1 MSDIIFN
8 PIFIP
13 FSFKIHTSQ
22 GTGFSESRFFMV
34 QIFQGP
40 EGPGLSGLSF
50 FWVQVQGPSSDFK
63 MDPGFP
69 GSEFKSR
76 SRFWVQVSEVA
87 PVKCKKQVWKLI
99 YTQ

>member
-8 PIFIP
+8 PIFIS

-22 GTGFSESRFFMV
+22 GTSFSESRFFMV
-34 QIFQGP
+34 QIFQ
-40 EGPGLSGLSF
+40 GPGLSGLSF

-63 MDPGFP
+63 MGPGFP

-87 PVKCKKQVWKLI
+87 QVKCKKQVRKLI